1 MGPVANHPL
10 RGHELR
16 RAVMVALLQAG
27 RPLTIG
33 EILVAVEHGG
43 RTVDGGYPRKRLA
56 DALGYEARRGWV
68 VRVSV
73 HVRGGPGQPDL
84 AVATAQPARL
94 RRWSRMAGR
103 VAASTAVQAM
113 ATEPSRTAAS
123 ADAVTHAAANS
134 G

>member
-10 RGHELR
+10 RGRGLR
-16 RAVMVALLQAG
+16 RAVMAVLLRAG

-68 VRVSV
+68 VRVE
-73 HVRGGPGQPDL
+73 RGTY
-84 AVATAQPARL
+84 AV
-94 RRWSRMAGR
+94 GR
-103 VAASTAVQAM
+103 V
-113 ATEPSRTAAS
+113 SRTS
-123 ADAVTHAAANS
+123 KWRLLNRPD
-134 G
+134 